1 MGVPGSE
8 SSILGGAA
16 GQSGAAQ
23 TGVYNYQIENS
34 LRMDAGSVM
43 YLSRTFGTATSR
55 DTFTISTWVKRHTE
69 VGSSSKSV
77 IFTGGTSGSQY
88 TYTSFNSSD
97 AINIDAQ
104 TTAAGIGS
112 TNEQFRDISAWY
124 HVVYRIDTSQYSQ
137 ADRLRVYVNGTQLTG
152 LDLSSISQDEDFA
165 HWNAAEAFYIG
176 QKNLI
181 GHASDGT
188 NLYYAETLFF
198 DGQSYAPT
206 EVAQDRNG
214 IWVPKDP
221 SSLSFGNNGF
231 HLKYENASD
240 LGNDSSGNNNDF
252 SATGLG
258 ADHQTPDSPTIGTG
272 S

>member
-16 GQSGAAQ
+16 GQSGGAAQ

-34 LRMDAGSVM
+34 LRMDGGSAM

-55 DTFTISTWVKRHTE
+55 DTFTISTWLKRHTV
-69 VGSSSKSV
+69 VGTGDGAV

-88 TYTSFNSSD
+88 SFVAFGSSD
-97 AINIDAQ
+97 QIGFDLQ
-104 TTAAGIGS
+104 TTMTGVGNS
-112 TNEQFRDISAWY
+112 NEQFRDISAWY
-124 HVVYRIDTSQYSQ
+124 HLVIRIDTSQSSQ
-137 ADRLRVYVNGTQLTG
+137 ADRLRVYINGTQLTG
-152 LDLSSISQDEDFA
+152 YSLSNISQDEDFP

-176 QKNLI
+176 QKSGI
-181 GHASDGT
+181 GHSANGT
-188 NLYYAETLFF
+188 SLYYAETLFF

-258 ADHQTPDSPTIGTG
+258 ADHQHPDSPTIGTG
-272 S
+272 